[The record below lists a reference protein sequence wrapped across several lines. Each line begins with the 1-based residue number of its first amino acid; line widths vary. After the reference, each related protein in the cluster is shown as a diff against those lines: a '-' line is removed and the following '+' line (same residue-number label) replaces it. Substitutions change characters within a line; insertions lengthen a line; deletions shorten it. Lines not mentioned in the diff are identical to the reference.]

1 MDVSNSG
8 PRISFIV
15 PCYNVADLVKRC
27 LDSLS
32 RQGLAPHEYE
42 IIAVDDGS
50 TDGTGRLLDDCA
62 FTWRRLRILHQANQ
76 GQSVGRNNALTLARG
91 RYVWFVDSDDYLLP
105 RTLLPLLQQAERDNL
120 DILHFQLKKIFP
132 DHEESEGGQPV
143 RLEGILSG
151 RDAIVKGYVPA
162 SVCICLYRREF
173 LVERELRF
181 VPRLFH
187 QDVEFNMRAMALARR
202 VAFCDA
208 RPYVYDV
215 REGST
220 LTTRS
225 LERRIKLLT
234 DDLRIVLSFRE
245 FMAKLDD
252 APLCAA
258 IERHCR
264 ASLFGLFYGL
274 ARNRGSLPSELP
286 VAVLNFARENDLFP
300 LRSPYNSLK
309 HRLAAPW
316 INSRLKRL

>member
-1 MDVSNSG
+1 MQK
-8 PRISFIV
+8 RLSFII
-15 PCYNVADLVKRC
+15 PAYNVKDLVGRC
-27 LDSLS
+27 VQTLMSQRLNPYND
-32 RQGLAPHEYE
+32 YE
-42 IIAVDDGS
+42 ILVIDDGS
-50 TDGTGRLLDDCA
+50 TDGTHMLLDNMAQCNPC
-62 FTWRRLRILHQANQ
+62 LKIIHQSNQ
-76 GQSVGRNNALTLARG
+76 GQSVARNLGIELATG
-91 RYVWFVDSDDYLLP
+91 RYLWMIDSDDYLLP
-105 RTLLPLLQQAERDNL
+105 ESTSELLKKAEKEEL
-120 DILHFQLKKIFP
+120 DILHFELKKILP
-132 DHEESEGGQPV
+132 DGEAAEGVQNSGV
-143 RLEGILSG
+143 MTATSG
-151 RDAIVKGYVPA
+151 RDAVIKGFVP
-162 SVCICLYRREF
+162 SHVGINLYRREF

-225 LERRIKLLT
+225 IERRIKLLT

-274 ARNRGSLPSELP
+274 ARNRQSLPSEIP
-286 VAVLNFARENDLFP
+286 EAVLNFARENDLFP

-316 INSRLKRL
+316 INSRLKGL